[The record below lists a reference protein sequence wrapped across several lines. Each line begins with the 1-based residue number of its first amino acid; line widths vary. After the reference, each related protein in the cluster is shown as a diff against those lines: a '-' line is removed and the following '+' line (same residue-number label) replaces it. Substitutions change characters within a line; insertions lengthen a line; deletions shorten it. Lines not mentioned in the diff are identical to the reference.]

1 MFLYLPKK
9 NKTILWQNHDEDLK
23 NLNIIGNGTSIIGNI
38 VSNGDIRIDGSLEGN
53 VETKAKLVLGETGK
67 IKGEI
72 ICATSEISGLIEGKI
87 SVEDILA
94 LKSTAQI
101 IGDIQTTKISIEPGA
116 VFTGTCN
123 MCTNIQD
130 KENI

>member
-1 MFLYLPKK
+1 
-9 NKTILWQNHDEDLK
+9 
-23 NLNIIGNGTSIIGNI
+23 
-38 VSNGDIRIDGSLEGN
+38 
-53 VETKAKLVLGETGK
+53 
-67 IKGEI
+67 
-72 ICATSEISGLIEGKI
+72 
-87 SVEDILA
+87 LA

>member
-1 MFLYLPKK
+1 MAK
-9 NKTILWQNHDEDLK
+9 NHDEDLK
-23 NLNIIGNGTSIIGNI
+23 NLNIISNGTSIIGNI